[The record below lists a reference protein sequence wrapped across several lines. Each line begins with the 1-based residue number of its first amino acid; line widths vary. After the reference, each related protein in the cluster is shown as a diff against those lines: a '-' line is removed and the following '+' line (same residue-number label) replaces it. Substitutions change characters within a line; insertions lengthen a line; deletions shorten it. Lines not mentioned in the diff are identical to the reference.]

1 MSKKKSVPPKR
12 ITTEYG
18 TIIIEETTA
27 RGEPVR
33 LYRHNGAFS
42 SGTFLRKERKYDILF
57 DYPKCYETAFELTD
71 IRSVL
76 MIGGAAYQ
84 YPKYYI
90 SHHEGS
96 MDVVEIDPSAEKIA
110 RKWFFLDD
118 LYEDYDLYN
127 THRLNCITKDAREF
141 LTITE
146 KKYDAVFND
155 AFSGA
160 LPVIKMATLE
170 AVTDIKK
177 HLTDEGIYMSN
188 VLGRVFGPGSEFLK
202 SVVATSRSVFRY
214 VYILQ
219 CTPEGKRGDEKTN
232 YMLLATDRNVEIT
245 DRIPYHLSR
254 FDAILTDSSINS
266 QEKEMK
272 ELPVYYKRNVTGS

>member
-1 MSKKKSVPPKR
+1 MPKKKTGPPGR
-12 ITTEYG
+12 ITTEFG

-42 SGTFLRKERKYDILF
+42 SGTFLSDEKKYDILF
-57 DYPKCYETAFELTD
+57 DYPKRYETAFEFMD
-71 IRSVL
+71 IRSAL

-96 MDVVEIDPSAEKIA
+96 MDVVEIDPAAEEIA

-118 LYEDYDLYN
+118 LYEDYDLNN
-127 THRLNCITKDAREF
+127 THRLNCITMDAREY
-141 LTITE
+141 LSKTD

-160 LPVIKMATLE
+160 LPVVKMATLE
-170 AVTDIKK
+170 AVTDIKR
-177 HLTDEGIYMSN
+177 HLNDGGIYMSN

-202 SVVATSRSVFRY
+202 SVVATARSVFRY
-214 VYILQ
+214 VHIQQ

-232 YMLLATDRNVEIT
+232 YMLLATDRDIEIS
-245 DRIPYHLSR
+245 DRIPYHMSR
-254 FDAILTDSSINS
+254 FDTILTDQSIDS
-266 QEKEMK
+266 REELKEYT
-272 ELPVYYKRNVTGS
+272 P

>member
-1 MSKKKSVPPKR
+1 MPKKKACPPSR

-18 TIIIEETTA
+18 TIIIEDTTA

-42 SGTFLRKERKYDILF
+42 SGTFLNEEKKYEILF
-57 DYPKCYETAFELTD
+57 DYPKCYETAFEFMD
-71 IRSVL
+71 IQSVL

-96 MDVVEIDPSAEKIA
+96 MDVVEIDPAAEEIA
-110 RKWFFLDD
+110 RKWFFLDE
-118 LYEDYDLYN
+118 LYEDYDLHN
-127 THRLNCITKDAREF
+127 THRLNCITMDAREY
-141 LTITE
+141 LAKTE
-146 KKYDAVFND
+146 KKYDAIFND

-160 LPVIKMATLE
+160 IPVVRMATKE
-170 AVTDIKK
+170 AVKDMKK
-177 HLTDEGIYMSN
+177 HLNNGGIYMSN

-202 SVVATSRSVFRY
+202 SMIATTKSVFRY
-214 VYILQ
+214 VHILQ

-232 YMLLATDRNVEIT
+232 YMLLATDRDVELS
-245 DRIPYHLSR
+245 DRIPYHMSR
-254 FDAILTDSSINS
+254 FDEILTDYLIDC
-266 QEKEMK
+266 QEKEMQD
-272 ELPVYYKRNVTGS
+272 YKSLLFEK